1 MIVQFLRN
9 MICSQP
15 ISQCANGSVSNGKAA
30 CIVKVIG
37 LDLCVPRR
45 VNQMTKQNKV
55 ILIAK

>member
-1 MIVQFLRN
+1 

-15 ISQCANGSVSNGKAA
+15 ISQCATGSVSNGKAA